1 MKHKRQGSI
10 TVEAALVMPII
21 IIVMVLLYS
30 LAIIQ
35 YSNVVTRTEAIRVAS
50 RVAMNW
56 NTIGGT
62 HDILAEDRRGEEK
75 SGKNAI
81 NSESYAEHNPYRFFM
96 ELFTTGS
103 RKTESMKT
111 HLEKRMQTISSD
123 ELGMGISST
132 NEISNDK
139 AYHLFNRYVE
149 VKIDNTFSNPVLTL
163 LDRMGFPVTK
173 KYTVTAKAKIT
184 DPAEFVRNIS
194 FIQELLRKEDE

>member
-10 TVEAALVMPII
+10 TVEAALVMPIV
-21 IIVMVLLYS
+21 IIVVVLLYT

-62 HDILAEDRRGEEK
+62 HDILAEDRRGENK
-75 SGKNAI
+75 SGSNAI
-81 NSESYAEHNPYRFFM
+81 SSESYEEHNPYRFFT

-103 RKTESMKT
+103 KKTESIEK
-111 HLEKRMQTISSD
+111 HLEERMGTIVLD
-123 ELGMGISST
+123 EMGMEISST

-139 AYHLFNRYVE
+139 AYHLFNRYVS
-149 VKIDNTFSNPVLTL
+149 VSIDNTFSNPVLSL
-163 LDRMGFPVTK
+163 LDKMGFPMNRQ
-173 KYTVTAKAKIT
+173 YTITAKAKIT